1 MGKHKRVARIKRSR
15 ADKLK
20 LLLIAAGG
28 LSLVVGL
35 MWSGINSSSKPTG
48 EDARIP
54 AYFETEAQA
63 KPLPVIL
70 NPDLFRNT
78 AAFKAYQVAKEIPG
92 VLAQQPCYCKCDRGS
107 GHRSLADC
115 YRDNHASTCLICIKE
130 GLLAAKL
137 TKEGVSVN
145 DIRAA
150 IIRGDWN
157 RIEAPRP

>member
-1 MGKHKRVARIKRSR
+1 M
-15 ADKLK
+15 
-20 LLLIAAGG
+20 
-28 LSLVVGL
+28 
-35 MWSGINSSSKPTG
+35 PTS

-63 KPLPVIL
+63 KPLPVTL
-70 NPDLFRNT
+70 NPDLFWNT

-92 VLAQQPCYCKCDRGS
+92 VLAQQPCYCKCDKGS

-130 GLLAAKL
+130 ALLAAKL